1 MFLSSYT
8 LFDIIPNSEYILTQ
22 SLILF
27 YSFVSFLPIFYK
39 YNMRSLISLI
49 KIKNATRS
57 NRFINS

>member
-49 KIKNATRS
+49 KIKDATRS

>member
-27 YSFVSFLPIFYK
+27 YSFVLFLPIFYK
-39 YNMRSLISLI
+39 YNMRSLIF
-49 KIKNATRS
+49 NW
-57 NRFINS
+57 N